1 MVKPT
6 KFPSVLFFLIAALI
20 LAQRCAAQDALISSP
35 AGEPALETALPLPAP
50 VTPLYSPVTI
60 PSPERQISWRRLV
73 PNMVQDQKQIF
84 LFPVSV
90 ARGNHLKPLLA
101 ITALTAGFV
110 AIDEHNAK
118 YFRNSQSFNGFNKVA
133 SGSNTS
139 LAMEIFPAAFYAI
152 GLARKDTYA
161 QHTVLLAGEA
171 VLDSEILTSVM
182 KDIDR
187 RFRPASV
194 PPNGDF
200 SHSWFKE
207 TRGSYL
213 GGVGSFPSGHTIA
226 AFSIATV
233 FANRYPN
240 PRWHVWLAYG
250 LASMVGFSRLS
261 LQSHFSSD
269 VFAGAAL
276 GYAIAHYVVLRPR
289 STPASQ
295 DAP

>member
-6 KFPSVLFFLIAALI
+6 KFPFVLFFLIAALI
-20 LAQRCAAQDALISSP
+20 MAQRCAAQDALISSP
-35 AGEPALETALPLPAP
+35 AGEPALETALHLPAP
-50 VTPLYSPVTI
+50 VTPLYAPVTN

-90 ARGNHLKPLLA
+90 ARGNHLKPFLA

-118 YFRNSQSFNGFNKVA
+118 YFRNTQSFNGFNKVA

-171 VLDSEILTSVM
+171 VPGSQSFSSVM
-182 KDIDR
+182 KGIDR
-187 RFRPASV
+187 PIPPSSV

-200 SHSWFKE
+200 LTSCFKE
-207 TRGSYL
+207 TSRGNL
-213 GGVGSFPSGHTIA
+213 GSG
-226 AFSIATV
+226 
-233 FANRYPN
+233 
-240 PRWHVWLAYG
+240 
-250 LASMVGFSRLS
+250 
-261 LQSHFSSD
+261 
-269 VFAGAAL
+269 
-276 GYAIAHYVVLRPR
+276 
-289 STPASQ
+289 
-295 DAP
+295 